1 MHTPVDWC
9 IFMQGCGGGWVW
21 EDADA
26 EEDVDGSVCP
36 RERESG
42 GGGVVEGH
50 GSAVVRMLVGITDL
64 CEGLWG
70 EGGDWEGGGGRRD
83 EHRHGVD

>member
-1 MHTPVDWC
+1 MCVQECAGRH
-9 IFMQGCGGGWVW
+9 GC
-21 EDADA
+21 
-26 EEDVDGSVCP
+26 
-36 RERESG
+36 
-42 GGGVVEGH
+42 GVVEGH

-70 EGGDWEGGGGRRD
+70 EGGEGEGGGGRRD